1 VRRYYREELKSRLA
15 RLLAPP
21 EVRAVARAPIEFRRG
36 PRNRL
41 PEPKTSLAPRS
52 GRLAT
57 SSIVR
62 GHHSAVPPREAL
74 ILLAVLGHP
83 WLLSEHAE
91 EFVGLEFIHR
101 DAEALRNAILAAAAS
116 GHAHDAD
123 GLKSRLE
130 EGGHAELQTRMERAI
145 SHKADWP
152 ARPDAAREDVLAWW
166 HQIASLHRKKRTLSR
181 ELKEAE
187 RAFSADMSDANF
199 ARLKDIQEQLANLDG
214 TEALIEGF
222 GEPSGRPAR
231 TM

>member
-1 VRRYYREELKSRLA
+1 M
-15 RLLAPP
+15 
-21 EVRAVARAPIEFRRG
+21 
-36 PRNRL
+36 
-41 PEPKTSLAPRS
+41 
-52 GRLAT
+52 
-57 SSIVR
+57 
-62 GHHSAVPPREAL
+62 
-74 ILLAVLGHP
+74 LAVLSHP

-91 EFVGLEFIHR
+91 EFVELEFVHR

-116 GHAHDAD
+116 GHAQDAD
-123 GLKSRLE
+123 ALKVRLE
-130 EGGHAELQTRMERAI
+130 ESGNAELRTRMERAI

-152 ARPDAAREDVLAWW
+152 IGPKAAREDVLAWW
-166 HQIASLHRKKRTLSR
+166 HQIARLHRKKRTISR

-187 RAFSADMSDANF
+187 RAYSADMSDANF